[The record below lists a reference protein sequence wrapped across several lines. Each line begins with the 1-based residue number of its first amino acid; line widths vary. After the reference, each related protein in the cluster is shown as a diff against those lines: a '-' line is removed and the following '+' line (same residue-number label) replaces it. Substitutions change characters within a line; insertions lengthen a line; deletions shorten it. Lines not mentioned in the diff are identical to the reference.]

1 MSDKVLNTIL
11 SFRIWFNC
19 GCASFSI
26 SNKSDLLEFSD
37 VFKISMFK
45 DYILK
50 ISEESIKY
58 SKDIFSKEKIENITK
73 YLKEPN
79 QLNLGSY
86 YIQFSNMADL
96 VWSLMNIDEILA
108 IDFYNDFL
116 SDGFYKEKY
125 VSQFTRLVCLYILAN
140 HDILEFKSKTFKDLY
155 SEVIEIAKKIS
166 SDGLF
171 IHLVNVFSSLFDC
184 NQFDLIEWRNDLNLT
199 A

>member
-1 MSDKVLNTIL
+1 MSDKVLNAIL

-26 SNKSDLLEFSD
+26 SNKPDLLEFSD
-37 VFKISMFK
+37 EFKISMFR

-50 ISEESIKY
+50 ISDESINYGKG
-58 SKDIFSKEKIENITK
+58 IFSKGNVTDITK

-86 YIQFSNMADL
+86 YIQFSNIADL
-96 VWSLMNIDEILA
+96 VWALMNIDEVLA

-116 SDGFYKEKY
+116 SDGFYKGKY
-125 VSQFTRLVCLYILAN
+125 VSQFTRLACLYILAN
-140 HDILEFKSKTFKDLY
+140 HDILEFKSQTFKDLY
-155 SEVIEIAKKIS
+155 SEVIEITKKIS

-184 NQFDLIEWRNDLNLT
+184 NQFDLIEWRHDLNLT
-199 A
+199 T